1 MTHIIHRRL
10 LAAGYTGE
18 ANLDALVAYV
28 DLLVKWNKKINLTSL
43 DIDPITDAAID
54 RLLVEPVMAAQF
66 VSRPDVSV
74 IDLGSGGGSPAIPF
88 KIQLPG
94 SKMRMVESRSR
105 KCAFLR
111 EASRH
116 LGLSDTAV
124 EETRFEQLR
133 DRVHLNSLADIVT
146 IRAVRI
152 DDGLVELV
160 RWLLAPGGLIFRFSS
175 TSEDELPAKL
185 RLVNSQTLVAS
196 LESQLQIIQFS
207 DKT

>member
-133 DRVHLNSLADIVT
+133 DRVHLNWLADIVT

-160 RWLLAPGGLIFRFSS
+160 RWLLAPGGFIFRFSS